1 MDHPHSPTPE
11 TNRRLQRK
19 TKIQHKK
26 LVIYRYIIHS
36 SLNFS
41 PINNISNN
49 NRNFIEESMSNTIA
63 INHDNIIN
71 HNISPCVT
79 IVERLDIREAKL
91 AGSFLDGC
99 SIYATGFQI
108 QHRDKINKVLNVG
121 STTRFD
127 DISDALTH
135 VIVEESIKLKKP
147 APEELFGIDDN
158 KSKPVD
164 FKKIKPQTVVPIADN
179 DDDEPNIVQQY
190 LQKSNALINRSANI
204 HNQTN
209 SCVSTNKNSC
219 LPGSSSIEQ
228 RQRQTIKNEPANDNE
243 VPLSQPC
250 IMSEQLSTGLTF
262 LVLGFYDEE
271 NALTIRN
278 IVGLDGRIVTNSYS
292 GAPDYGVVPITGAQL
307 RHTNSEIVT
316 NLYIEDCINNEKII
330 DIAYYHRPLAVSAS
344 VKPLADCVLA
354 NLFARRTNIEK
365 GLYAATHLICTA
377 PMGNKYVAA
386 VKWNLPAVIAEWLL
400 ACAEKLQLIDETP
413 YLVGET
419 VVPIRE
425 NNLNSSIMTPP
436 INTSTRQILTPKR
449 TLTQTPG
456 LDTP

>member
-1 MDHPHSPTPE
+1 
-11 TNRRLQRK
+11 
-19 TKIQHKK
+19 
-26 LVIYRYIIHS
+26 
-36 SLNFS
+36 
-41 PINNISNN
+41 
-49 NRNFIEESMSNTIA
+49 MSNTIA

-79 IVERLDIREAKL
+79 IVKRLDIREAKL

-209 SCVSTNKNSC
+209 S
-219 LPGSSSIEQ
+219 
-228 RQRQTIKNEPANDNE
+228 
-243 VPLSQPC
+243 
-250 IMSEQLSTGLTF
+250 
-262 LVLGFYDEE
+262 
-271 NALTIRN
+271 
-278 IVGLDGRIVTNSYS
+278 
-292 GAPDYGVVPITGAQL
+292 APDYGVVPITGAQL